1 MAPPSAPLT
10 PAKLSSLSTSTLSLI
25 LELTRST
32 QNNLPVS
39 PSLVSQITRNLS
51 TLEKGIQALED
62 ALIGTRDGE
71 GGSEREVIEG
81 LWSQSERL
89 RGLVVGLGVDCGKS
103 ERRVVTR
110 KDKGKVG
117 RLVDTGDSDEEED
130 GDEG

>member
-1 MAPPSAPLT
+1 MAPTPPAPT

-25 LELTRST
+25 LELTRAT

-62 ALIGTRDGE
+62 ALIGYSHGE
-71 GGSEREVIEG
+71 GGSEREVVEG

-89 RGLVVGLGVDCGKS
+89 RGLVVGLGVDCGTS
-103 ERRVVTR
+103 ERKVVMG

-117 RLVDTGDSDEEED
+117 RLVDTGDSGDEEE